1 MEAANMEGIIMTG
14 IVMTGGNRNLRWNLN
29 FCNWEMIF
37 HQKLWEIFLIC
48 FLSLI
53 YWISNYSTR
62 YSTNHDEMTVSNTRR
77 IGSSRYGSD
86 DDHII
91 KISKSQE
98 RDIYER
104 GTYGIDEIDRKKV

>member
-1 MEAANMEGIIMTG
+1 
-14 IVMTGGNRNLRWNLN
+14 
-29 FCNWEMIF
+29 
-37 HQKLWEIFLIC
+37 
-48 FLSLI
+48 
-53 YWISNYSTR
+53 
-62 YSTNHDEMTVSNTRR
+62 MTVSNTRR